1 LALGIKEPV
10 EMITLE
16 DVAAAAG
23 VSVSTASRALSGS
36 SRISRQTILK
46 VQGAAEQLRYRP
58 NSLARGLKT
67 NNSRLIGLVV
77 HNIFN
82 ATYQRV
88 AQVIQR
94 RLAASNYQVILGISN
109 DDQSQEA
116 LHLETLL
123 DHRIDGLIIVPTGR
137 NFRLLSQMAS
147 HGVPIVTAIRR
158 HAQDSF
164 ESVLQADSEGAYR
177 GTRHL
182 LELGHRR
189 IGIIVGLEE
198 TTSGRERL
206 AGYNRALEEFGVTPQ
221 SSLIFSGG
229 YRIETGVAGC
239 EALLAAR
246 PDISALFCAN
256 HEASLGVLKVLSD
269 RNVQVPSQLSLL
281 CYEDSP
287 WLNWRR
293 PSITVVD
300 NDPDAIG
307 ETCVDLLLRA
317 MATQIHAD
325 GPKTGREV
333 RIGARLLVR
342 ESTQS
347 ITPPQKGAPPTAGAI
362 SKANSPRSK

>member
-1 LALGIKEPV
+1 
-10 EMITLE
+10 MITLE

-23 VSVSTASRALSGS
+23 VSVSTASRALAGS
-36 SRISRQTILK
+36 SRISRETILK
-46 VQGAAEQLRYRP
+46 VQAAAERLRYRP

-67 NNSRLIGLVV
+67 NSSRLIGLVV

-94 RLAASNYQVILGISN
+94 RLAASNYQVILCISN
-109 DDQSQEA
+109 DDQNQEA
-116 LHLETLL
+116 LYLETLL

-137 NFRLLSQMAS
+137 NFPLLSQVAS

-158 HAQDSF
+158 HNQDLF
-164 ESVLQADSEGAYR
+164 DAVLQGDSDGAYR

-189 IGIIVGLEE
+189 IGIIVGLGE

-206 AGYNRALEEFGVTPQ
+206 AGYDRALVEFGIRPQ
-221 SSLIFSGG
+221 TNLIHRGA
-229 YRIETGVAGC
+229 YRIETGVIGC
-239 EALLAAR
+239 EALLAVQ
-246 PDISALFCAN
+246 PSISALFCAN
-256 HEASLGVLKVLSD
+256 HEASLGVLKILSD
-269 RNVQVPSQLSLL
+269 RNVKVPSQLSLL

-293 PSITVVD
+293 PSITIID

-307 ETCVDLLLRA
+307 EGCVDLLLRA
-317 MATQIHAD
+317 MGGQTSASSQQI
-325 GPKTGREV
+325 GREL
-333 RIGARLLVR
+333 RIGARLVVR
-342 ESTQS
+342 ESTQPVAVTRKNNS
-347 ITPPQKGAPPTAGAI
+347 RAVAPMATGDFDD
-362 SKANSPRSK
+362 